1 MKNIKTLFKLMTA
14 VILTTVSTGSLIAC
28 QSDDILKI
36 NMQVQKDFNF
46 LDSNNN
52 STIKLDIYQ
61 NNITK
66 LTKWNSI
73 QLNNITASN
82 LLENDSETTKAKS
95 ADAANFLVDIL
106 KLKAVSGQGKYRLF
120 KHSDTQSIKM
130 KVKSYSPII
139 NKKIDHTDYIITGGT
154 VTIFFL
160 KNNKQLSDNYL
171 LNILSKPN
179 DGLVLPKLPTTS
191 NVSLNNF
198 NDIPEFK
205 IGQPKSKLL
214 VDTDLTNYLK
224 SPIYSL
230 GERIADLMKQGDH
243 FKVKVSKSVNDG
255 TYFAKGDVIKVKFSI
270 GEIQFNSEYTLTI
283 I

>member
-1 MKNIKTLFKLMTA
+1 
-14 VILTTVSTGSLIAC
+14 
-28 QSDDILKI
+28 
-36 NMQVQKDFNF
+36 
-46 LDSNNN
+46 
-52 STIKLDIYQ
+52 
-61 NNITK
+61 
-66 LTKWNSI
+66 
-73 QLNNITASN
+73 
-82 LLENDSETTKAKS
+82 
-95 ADAANFLVDIL
+95 
-106 KLKAVSGQGKYRLF
+106 
-120 KHSDTQSIKM
+120 M

-139 NKKIDHTDYIITGGT
+139 NKKIDHTDYIITGAT
-154 VTIFFL
+154 VTIFFE

-191 NVSLNNF
+191 NISLNNF

-255 TYFAKGDVIKVKFSI
+255 TYFSKGDVIKVKFSI
-270 GEIQFNSEYTLTI
+270 REIQFNNEYTLTI